1 MGFLTLLV
9 GSLVLPLLLSPLIVP
24 AVTTAQVIPSEEET
38 KIEKE
43 AETTITITE
52 DNGQAT
58 TYTWEEYTRQKAAK
72 EAAQRDA
79 EEAAQRDAEEERW
92 NQEQQK
98 KRDEFYQKY
107 GSKYFLHPFS
117 GKVYPKLNGKE
128 PVSKWIDFCDEDP
141 YSYSQDIYYKYD
153 YDDYTLSG
161 HHFSFGK
168 VLQWIDENIVLYD
181 FSAREAS
188 FYDQYLTPPRQG
200 SHLGMV
206 IIDRSIDAN
215 PFHRSDVY
223 YQYIGV
229 YDYTTVSGRYNVVP
243 VFKIVYPL
251 DIDY

>member
-1 MGFLTLLV
+1 MEFLTLLV

-52 DNGQAT
+52 DNGQTT
-58 TYTWEEYTRQKAAK
+58 TYTWEEYKRQKAAK
-72 EAAQRDA
+72 EAAQRAA
-79 EEAAQRDAEEERW
+79 EEAEKW

-98 KRDEFYQKY
+98 RRDAFYKKY
-107 GSKYFLHPFS
+107 GSKYFL
-117 GKVYPKLNGKE
+117 GGIVANKVYPKLNGKE
-128 PVSKWIDFCDEDP
+128 PMVHGIDFCDEDP
-141 YSYSQDIYYKYD
+141 YSYSQDVYYRYI
-153 YDDYTLSG
+153 YDDYTPSG

-188 FYDQYLTPPRQG
+188 FYDQYLAPPRKG

-215 PFHRSDVY
+215 PFHRSDVF

>member
-1 MGFLTLLV
+1 MEFLMVLGIGLI
-9 GSLVLPLLLSPLIVP
+9 SLFSPFIIIGPVF
-24 AVTTAQVIPSEEET
+24 TTEQVIPSEEET

-52 DNGQAT
+52 DNGQTT

-72 EAAQRDA
+72 EA
-79 EEAAQRDAEEERW
+79 EKW
-92 NQEQQK
+92 NQEQRK
-98 KRDEFYQKY
+98 KRDEVYKKY
-107 GSKYFLHPFS
+107 ESKYFVYDY
-117 GKVYPKLNGKE
+117 KVYPKLNGKD
-128 PVSKWIDFCDEDP
+128 PDVIGSHLWDDDP
-141 YSYSQDIYYKYD
+141 YSYSQDVYYRHEPYID
-153 YDDYTLSG
+153 N
-161 HHFSFGK
+161 FGYQHGR

-181 FSAREAS
+181 FSRS
-188 FYDQYLTPPRQG
+188 
-200 SHLGMV
+200 LGMV

-215 PFHRSDVY
+215 PFHRNDVF

>member
-24 AVTTAQVIPSEEET
+24 AVTTAQVIPSEEES

-52 DNGQAT
+52 DNGQTT
-58 TYTWEEYTRQKAAK
+58 TYTWEEYKRQKAAK
-72 EAAQRDA
+72 EAAQRAA
-79 EEAAQRDAEEERW
+79 EETERW

-98 KRDEFYQKY
+98 RRDELYQKY
-107 GSKYFLHPFS
+107 ETKYFVYDY
-117 GKVYPKLNGKE
+117 KVYPKLNGKD
-128 PVSKWIDFCDEDP
+128 PDVIGGHLWDDDP
-141 YSYSQDIYYKYD
+141 YSYSQDVYYRN
-153 YDDYTLSG
+153 
-161 HHFSFGK
+161 FGYQRGN
-168 VLQWIDENIVLYD
+168 VLQWIDENIVLYN
-181 FSAREAS
+181 FSRN
-188 FYDQYLTPPRQG
+188 
-200 SHLGMV
+200 LGMV

-215 PFHRSDVY
+215 PFHRSDVF

>member
-1 MGFLTLLV
+1 MEFLTLLV
-9 GSLVLPLLLSPLIVP
+9 GSLLLPLLLSPLIVP

-38 KIEKE
+38 EKRIEKDT
-43 AETTITITE
+43 ETTITITE
-52 DNGQAT
+52 DNGQTT

-72 EAAQRDA
+72 EAAQRAA
-79 EEAAQRDAEEERW
+79 EEAEKW

-98 KRDEFYQKY
+98 RRDAFYQKY
-107 GSKYFLHPFS
+107 GSKYFLS
-117 GKVYPKLNGKE
+117 GYKVYPKLNGKE
-128 PVSKWIDFCDEDP
+128 PDVMHIDFCDEDP
-141 YSYSQDIYYKYD
+141 YSYSQDIYYAYEYKY
-153 YDDYTLSG
+153 YYSLIG
-161 HHFSFGK
+161 YFSFGK

-181 FSAREAS
+181 FSARKAS
-188 FYDQYLTPPRQG
+188 FYDQYLTNPPRKG

>member
-1 MGFLTLLV
+1 MEFLMVLGIGLI
-9 GSLVLPLLLSPLIVP
+9 SLFSPFIIIGPVF
-24 AVTTAQVIPSEEET
+24 TTEQVIPSEEET

-52 DNGQAT
+52 DNGQTT

-72 EAAQRDA
+72 EAAQRAA
-79 EEAAQRDAEEERW
+79 EEAEKW

-98 KRDEFYQKY
+98 RRDAFYQKY
-107 GSKYFLHPFS
+107 GSKYFLS
-117 GKVYPKLNGKE
+117 GYKVYPKLNGKE
-128 PVSKWIDFCDEDP
+128 PDVMHIDFCDEDP
-141 YSYSQDIYYKYD
+141 YSYSQDIYYAYEYKY
-153 YDDYTLSG
+153 YYSLTG
-161 HHFSFGK
+161 YFSFGK

-181 FSAREAS
+181 FSARKAS
-188 FYDQYLTPPRQG
+188 FYDQYLTNPPRKG

>member
-1 MGFLTLLV
+1 MEFLTLLV

-52 DNGQAT
+52 DNGQTT
-58 TYTWEEYTRQKAAK
+58 TYTWEEYKRQKAAK
-72 EAAQRDA
+72 EAAQRAA
-79 EEAAQRDAEEERW
+79 EETERW

-98 KRDEFYQKY
+98 RRDELYQKY
-107 GSKYFLHPFS
+107 ETKYFVYDY
-117 GKVYPKLNGKE
+117 KVYPKLNGKD
-128 PVSKWIDFCDEDP
+128 PDVIGSHLWDDDP
-141 YSYSQDIYYKYD
+141 YSYSQDVYYRN
-153 YDDYTLSG
+153 
-161 HHFSFGK
+161 FGYQRGN
-168 VLQWIDENIVLYD
+168 VLQWIDENIVLYN
-181 FSAREAS
+181 FSRN
-188 FYDQYLTPPRQG
+188 
-200 SHLGMV
+200 LGMV

-215 PFHRSDVY
+215 PFRRSDVF

-251 DIDY
+251 DPSKLN

>member
-1 MGFLTLLV
+1 MEFLTLLV

-52 DNGQAT
+52 DNGQTT
-58 TYTWEEYTRQKAAK
+58 TYTWEEYKRQKAAK
-72 EAAQRDA
+72 EAAQRAA
-79 EEAAQRDAEEERW
+79 EEAEKW

-98 KRDEFYQKY
+98 RRDELYQKY
-107 GSKYFLHPFS
+107 ETKYFVYDY
-117 GKVYPKLNGKE
+117 KVYPKLNGKD
-128 PVSKWIDFCDEDP
+128 PDVIGSHLWDDDP
-141 YSYSQDIYYKYD
+141 YSYSQDVYYRN
-153 YDDYTLSG
+153 
-161 HHFSFGK
+161 FGYQRGN
-168 VLQWIDENIVLYD
+168 VLQWIDENIVLYN
-181 FSAREAS
+181 FSRN
-188 FYDQYLTPPRQG
+188 
-200 SHLGMV
+200 LGMV

-215 PFHRSDVY
+215 PFHRSDVF

-251 DIDY
+251 DPSKLN